1 MNDVCNIKNQQFISH
16 TFRNMNQKKEKIWC
30 LKTTLRGSDQI
41 REESNERERQDDFS
55 RSLPKCMGP

>member
-16 TFRNMNQKKEKIWC
+16 TFKNMNQKKEKIWC

-41 REESNERERQDDFS
+41 REESNERERQDDF
-55 RSLPKCMGP
+55 